1 MLLLTGLLR
10 NEIINCYDGTHTR
23 DELKKWCK
31 KRIILCPACGNPY
44 EYCHGKIKIPYFR
57 HADKTMCQDKYGEPE
72 TEEHLIGKRD
82 LFIWIKAQD
91 DVTDAVL
98 EGWIPET
105 KQRPDIMFK
114 YHNKLYVIEY
124 QCSPISSEWIERH
137 DLYQAAGIHD
147 IWICGTEK
155 YLKDNMRE
163 KFLQNKAFGFYDSK
177 NHILISSHHQKYY
190 SEMKNIGQLYS
201 HSKCKFYGFD
211 LNAYGFDG
219 KIYNSLFGDIDTVLK
234 KRSIRKSKKQPVN
247 RQAGYYLDLQT
258 EKLLS
263 KLSNNL
269 HKLSNVNWKFY
280 IKTYKNNYG
289 VYRLLDVK
297 PIIQTYYQ
305 YEIDERYYK
314 TRKRI
319 KLYSMDYC
327 EFKKCA
333 ENIDALKQLLLPVME
348 YNKEEL
354 LRYNNKDIRVLEV
367 RHE

>member
-1 MLLLTGLLR
+1 
-10 NEIINCYDGTHTR
+10 
-23 DELKKWCK
+23 
-31 KRIILCPACGNPY
+31 
-44 EYCHGKIKIPYFR
+44 
-57 HADKTMCQDKYGEPE
+57 
-72 TEEHLIGKRD
+72 
-82 LFIWIKAQD
+82 
-91 DVTDAVL
+91 
-98 EGWIPET
+98 
-105 KQRPDIMFK
+105 
-114 YHNKLYVIEY
+114 
-124 QCSPISSEWIERH
+124 
-137 DLYQAAGIHD
+137 
-147 IWICGTEK
+147 
-155 YLKDNMRE
+155 
-163 KFLQNKAFGFYDSK
+163 
-177 NHILISSHHQKYY
+177 
-190 SEMKNIGQLYS
+190 MKNIGQLYS

-269 HKLSNVNWKFY
+269 HKLSNVNWEFY

-333 ENIDALKQLLLPVME
+333 ENKDALKQLLLPVME

-354 LRYNNKDIRVLEV
+354 LRYNNKNIRVLEV